1 MTIKLV
7 GIGGMGFMLSPSAK
21 HLNAGGPARFIRIH
35 DRGTKDARR
44 DNCRKA
50 WQDHGAEI
58 VHDYEALV
66 GTGDFDGVVI
76 CAGKNGDDSS
86 ILRSLVPLM
95 QQHKKQNRPFILH
108 LSTVSAGF
116 TQAAHDYLRTVGIE
130 YLNYPLTGGPL
141 GAENANMLI
150 LASGSESLY
159 SKLAPTLQT
168 IGNPR
173 YFGTRV
179 TAGAEVKLIGQLM
192 VFNGLMGI
200 SSAAALK
207 SECFQEALS
216 GSSQADFF
224 DFLNGGAGGTRQWD
238 VAISKGIRDNI
249 WDQGFMIQHAVV
261 DAIYA
266 AKLSRERGL
275 PALAVIPMC
284 AVALAFTYLLDKYGG
299 APLATHAIVREMIMD
314 NAPGL
319 DDFMSHHIRYN
330 DVDATIQN
338 CIAALP
344 EKVEESVSLDIRA
357 DSFGGAGKDT
367 KKQK

>member
-7 GIGGMGFMLSPSAK
+7 GIGGMGLMLSPSAK
-21 HLNAGGPARFIRIH
+21 HLKAGGPARFLRIH

-44 DNCRKA
+44 DRCRKA
-50 WQDHGAEI
+50 WQDHGANI
-58 VHDYEALV
+58 VHDFEALV
-66 GTGDFDGVVI
+66 GTGDYDGVVI
-76 CAGKNGDDSS
+76 CAGKNGDDRS
-86 ILRSLVPLM
+86 ILRNLVPLM
-95 QQHKKQNRPFILH
+95 LQHDNRNQSFVLH

-116 TQAAHDYLRTVGIE
+116 TQAAYDCLSTKGIE

-150 LASGSESLY
+150 LASGSESAY
-159 SKLAPTLQT
+159 AKLEPTLQT

-173 YFGTRV
+173 YFGKSAI
-179 TAGAEVKLIGQLM
+179 AGAEVKLMGQLM

-207 SECFQEALS
+207 SECFQEELS
-216 GSSQADFF
+216 GSNQADFF

-249 WDQGFMIQHAVV
+249 WDQGFMIHHAVV

-266 AKLSRERGL
+266 AKLAQERRM

-284 AVALAFTYLLDKYGG
+284 AIALAFTYLLDKYNC
-299 APLATHAIVREMIMD
+299 APLATHAIAREMIKE
-314 NAPGL
+314 NASGL
-319 DDFMSHHIRYN
+319 DDFINQHISYN
-330 DVDATIQN
+330 NVDASIQN

-344 EKVEESVSLDIRA
+344 DKVKMSVALDIKV
-357 DSFGGAGKDT
+357 DSFSRTGKET
-367 KKQK
+367 K

>member
-7 GIGGMGFMLSPSAK
+7 GIGGMGLMLSPSAT
-21 HLNAGGPARFIRIH
+21 HLKADGPARFIRIH
-35 DRGTKDARR
+35 DRGAKDVRR
-44 DNCRKA
+44 DHCRQA
-50 WQDHGAEI
+50 WLDHGAEI
-58 VHDYEALV
+58 VHDFEALV
-66 GTGDFDGVVI
+66 GTGDYDGVVI
-76 CAGKNGDDSS
+76 CAGKNGDDHS
-86 ILRSLVPLM
+86 ILRNLVPFM
-95 QQHKKQNRPFILH
+95 QQNKKQNRPFILH

-116 TQAAHDYLRTVGIE
+116 TRAAFDFLSTEGID

-150 LASGSESLY
+150 LASGSQSSY
-159 SKLAPTLQT
+159 SRLEPTLQT

-173 YFGTRV
+173 YFGKSV

-207 SECFQEALS
+207 SECFQEELS
-216 GSSQADFF
+216 GSDQADFF

-249 WDQGFMIQHAVV
+249 WEQGFMIHHAVV

-266 AKLSRERGL
+266 AKLARERGL

-284 AVALAFTYLLDKYGG
+284 AIALAFTYLLDKYEG
-299 APLATHAIVREMIMD
+299 APLATHAIVREMIKE
-314 NAPGL
+314 NAAGL
-319 DDFMSHHIRYN
+319 DDFMRRRIRYT
-330 DVDATIQN
+330 DVDASIQN
-338 CIAALP
+338 CIGALP
-344 EKVEESVSLDIRA
+344 DTVKDSVALDIDA
-357 DSFGGAGKDT
+357 DSFSPAG
-367 KKQK
+367 